1 MFKTF
6 LLKLRQNPGALIKN
20 GFLKYFIFPAKYRHK
35 GSGYDAARYW
45 QDRFQKYGKS
55 LKGVGDEGLSEE
67 QNQKMYAHAA
77 SVFQGILQ
85 GCGIDLRQ
93 AKVLEIGCGTGF
105 FTGIVNGLGVNDYTG
120 LDITDVLFD
129 DLTRKFPRYKFFL
142 KDITQAILPD
152 KYDLIIMID
161 VLEHIVDEPRF
172 NFAMDSIRQALTDS
186 GIFLAGPLLKKR
198 QKHLFHV
205 HFWTVDDIRRKF
217 FAFLTLGTTPFRNGF
232 IVCMQNKK

>member
-1 MFKTF
+1 MLKTL
-6 LLKLRQNPGALIKN
+6 LLKFRQSPVTLIKN
-20 GFLKYFIFPAKYRHK
+20 GFLKYFILHAKYRHK
-35 GSGYDAARYW
+35 GNDYDAARYW
-45 QDRFQKYGKS
+45 QDRFYKYGKS

-67 QNQKMYAHAA
+67 QNQKMYAQAA

-85 GCGIDLRQ
+85 RGGIDLQ
-93 AKVLEIGCGTGF
+93 KAKVLEIGCGTGF
-105 FTGIVNGLGVNDYTG
+105 FTGILNELGVNDYTG

-129 DLTRKFPRYKFFL
+129 DLKRKFPHYKFIL
-142 KDITQAILPD
+142 RDITQAILPD

-161 VLEHIVDEPRF
+161 VLEHIVDESKF
-172 NFAMDSIRQALTDS
+172 NFAMDSIRQVLTDN

-205 HFWTVDDIRRKF
+205 HFWTVDDVRRKF
-217 FAFLTLGTTPFRNGF
+217 PVFLALDTIPFRNGF